1 MNTSADTNCQPL
13 IVVAISTSNS
23 ASRLERTLQSIRNQ
37 TYPNYLLSIS
47 DNCSTDKTHALVQA
61 YSDIIDIFCSEPD
74 TGLYHGLVLAFQR
87 APLASIY
94 TYINAG
100 DIYMPYSF
108 ETVVSAFNSKNK
120 PQWVTGL
127 PSERDVAYRLTS
139 INRPLPY
146 ISSFIRH
153 GFYNGSIIPAIQ
165 QESVFW
171 SSTLHFKI
179 DFSSLQQ
186 FKYAGDMYLW
196 QLFAHHSS
204 LTTINCCISSFTV
217 HGAHL
222 SSNYL
227 TESRLLT
234 QPGRALTIF
243 LTPLAL
249 LYGAI
254 QRFLR
259 IPSSIYKYLPTIM
272 QPD

>member
-1 MNTSADTNCQPL
+1 MNTSIDTNSLPL
-13 IVVAISTSNS
+13 IVVAISTWNS

-37 TYPNYLLSIS
+37 TYSNYFLSIS
-47 DNCSTDKTHALVQA
+47 DNCSTDNTCALIQV
-61 YSDIIDIFCSEPD
+61 YSDIVDIFSSEPD
-74 TGLYHGLVLAFQR
+74 TGLYHGLVAAFQR

-108 ETVVSAFNSKNK
+108 ETVVSAFNSKIK
-120 PQWVTGL
+120 PEWVTGL
-127 PSERDVAYRLTS
+127 PSERDSSYRLTS

-146 ISSFIRH
+146 INAFIRH
-153 GFYNGSIIPAIQ
+153 GLYNGRIIPAIQ

-171 SSTLHFKI
+171 SSSLHLKI
-179 DFSSLQQ
+179 DLISLKQ

-196 QLFAHHSS
+196 QLFAHHSR
-204 LTTINCCISSFTV
+204 LATINCCISSFTV

-227 TESRLLT
+227 AESRLLT

>member
-1 MNTSADTNCQPL
+1 MNTSSDAKFNPL
-13 IVVAISTSNS
+13 IVVAISTWNS
-23 ASRLERTLQSIRNQ
+23 ASGLERTLKSIRDQ
-37 TYPNYLLSIS
+37 TYPNYFLSIS
-47 DNCSTDKTHALVQA
+47 DNCSTDNTCSLIKS
-61 YSDIIDIFCSEPD
+61 YSDIVDIFSSEPD
-74 TGLYHGLVLAFQR
+74 TGLYHGLVSAFQR

-108 ETVVSAFNSKNK
+108 ETVVSAFHSKSK

-127 PSERDVAYRLTS
+127 PSERDSAYRLTS

-146 ISSFIRH
+146 INAFIRH
-153 GFYNGSIIPAIQ
+153 GLYNGRIIPAIQ

-171 SSTLHFKI
+171 SSLLHSKI
-179 DFSSLQQ
+179 DFTILKQY
-186 FKYAGDMYLW
+186 KYAGDMYLW
-196 QLFAHHSS
+196 KLFAHYSR

-222 SSNYL
+222 SSNYQ
-227 TESRLLT
+227 TELCLLVGS
-234 QPGRALTIF
+234 GRALTI
-243 LTPLAL
+243 LLIPLAMF
-249 LYGAI
+249 YGAI

-259 IPSSIYKYLPTIM
+259 IPSSIYKYLPTIL

>member
-1 MNTSADTNCQPL
+1 MNTSSDAKFNPL
-13 IVVAISTSNS
+13 IVVAISTWNT
-23 ASRLERTLQSIRNQ
+23 ASGLERTLQSIRDQ
-37 TYPNYLLSIS
+37 TYSNFFLSIS
-47 DNCSTDKTHALVQA
+47 DNCSTDNTCSLIES
-61 YSDIIDIFCSEPD
+61 YSDIVDIFFSEPD
-74 TGLYHGLVLAFQR
+74 TGLYHGLVAAFQR

-108 ETVVSAFNSKNK
+108 ETVVSAFHSKNK

-127 PSERDVAYRLTS
+127 PSERDSAYRLTS

-146 ISSFIRH
+146 INAFIRH
-153 GFYNGSIIPAIQ
+153 GLYNGWIISAIQ

-171 SSTLHFKI
+171 SSSLHSKI
-179 DFSSLQQ
+179 DFTSLKQ

-204 LTTINCCISSFTV
+204 LTIINCCISSFTV
-217 HGAHL
+217 HGEHL
-222 SSNYL
+222 SSNYHS
-227 TESRLLT
+227 ESRLLSD
-234 QPGRALTIF
+234 PRKALAI
-243 LTPLAL
+243 LLIPLAMS
-249 LYGAI
+249 YGAI

-259 IPSSIYKYLPTIM
+259 IPSSIYKHLPTIL